1 MRILSGLMALFITS
15 FGLSLVGAAEVH
27 LATGVKVGEVT
38 HDSAIVWVRLT
49 KSAERVKDET
59 PRPSRV
65 GKTGEKVTQPV
76 EELPGAAPGA
86 AGRVQVRYLPQAV
99 KDVRRETEVVAVAAA
114 ADFTAQFALKNLHA
128 DTVYTYEVLGGAGE
142 GALRTLTT
150 GEFRTAPDPR
160 ISAPITFAM
169 VTCMMY
175 KDLDHADGFTAL
187 ESILK
192 QRPHFV
198 VSAGDNVYYDND
210 DLLAHTV
217 ELARYHWHRM
227 YSLPRH
233 VELYRHVPAYWEKDD
248 HDTLSDDIWPG
259 RVVARQL
266 PLTFEDG
273 VRIFREQVPMGQ
285 GPTYRTFRWGKEL
298 QVWFVEGR
306 DYRSSNRMQD
316 GPEKSIWGAE
326 QKVWLKKTLLESDAT
341 WKILVSPTP
350 MVGPDRENKADNH
363 ANATFAHEG
372 SEMRAWFAEN
382 LPDNFFVL
390 CGDRHWQ
397 YHSIDPKTKVHEF
410 ACGPTSDQHAG
421 GSPGKEEAYH
431 QFHRVK
437 GGYLTVSVTP
447 KNSGG
452 SAIAFKL
459 RDVDGKVVYEY
470 GRPD

>member
-1 MRILSGLMALFITS
+1 
-15 FGLSLVGAAEVH
+15 
-27 LATGVKVGEVT
+27 
-38 HDSAIVWVRLT
+38 
-49 KSAERVKDET
+49 
-59 PRPSRV
+59 
-65 GKTGEKVTQPV
+65 
-76 EELPGAAPGA
+76 
-86 AGRVQVRYLPQAV
+86 
-99 KDVRRETEVVAVAAA
+99 
-114 ADFTAQFALKNLHA
+114 
-128 DTVYTYEVLGGAGE
+128 
-142 GALRTLTT
+142 
-150 GEFRTAPDPR
+150 
-160 ISAPITFAM
+160 
-169 VTCMMY
+169 
-175 KDLDHADGFTAL
+175 
-187 ESILK
+187 
-192 QRPHFV
+192 
-198 VSAGDNVYYDND
+198 
-210 DLLAHTV
+210 
-217 ELARYHWHRM
+217 
-227 YSLPRH
+227 
-233 VELYRHVPAYWEKDD
+233 VPAYWEKDD